1 MVRSGVL
8 VPRSLSPST
17 GVPNLWC
24 TCYSPQFQNLSN
36 QMAKST
42 HGEIYFHSRIILRNQ
57 NPYTNSTIQVL
68 KNKLLEK
75 ISLLLTSVWF
85 NLLIYRIPSEYS
97 QWETVSLHFI
107 VQAFTIF
114 DSSVLQW
121 GRLAKLFKVEILVL
135 FKYDFW
141 KEAAVPRRHP
151 VCRKM
156 EAPHRE
162 RTPLLYTEFKFL
174 WTWKICLS
182 RLTLNYLSIK
192 LFTISGRY
200 YNPFTPTLAGFEI
213 LNDATLIIQNWP
225 FSRVFPNIID
235 YLKFA

>member
-75 ISLLLTSVWF
+75 ISFSSDF
-85 NLLIYRIPSEYS
+85 
-97 QWETVSLHFI
+97 SL
-107 VQAFTIF
+107 
-114 DSSVLQW
+114 
-121 GRLAKLFKVEILVL
+121 
-135 FKYDFW
+135 
-141 KEAAVPRRHP
+141 
-151 VCRKM
+151 
-156 EAPHRE
+156 
-162 RTPLLYTEFKFL
+162 
-174 WTWKICLS
+174 
-182 RLTLNYLSIK
+182 IK
-192 LFTISGRY
+192 LI
-200 YNPFTPTLAGFEI
+200 NL
-213 LNDATLIIQNWP
+213 P
-225 FSRVFPNIID
+225 FSEWIQSMRDCKFTFYSSSFHNIW
-235 YLKFA
+235 LKCFTMRSISEVVWSRDISAFQIWLLKRGSRPQAPLSLPKDGSPAPRAHATTLYWI